1 MLAIVIILFLYI
13 MYQNITISK
22 LRREIIDLMK
32 VNTYGYDPT
41 RRDP

>member
-1 MLAIVIILFLYI
+1 MLVIVIIMFLYI
-13 MYQNITISK
+13 MYQNK
-22 LRREIIDLMK
+22 EIIELIK